1 MKVYVTKPVVRVLYI
16 IGVLFPNLQIQP
28 STKHAHTQGGLR
40 LNASQI
46 EFFESLYRKYYKVMY
61 EAALQIIK
69 SPEIAEDIVA
79 DTFLVLMARVE
90 SVMQHE
96 QPVRWLFRVLKNN
109 ALNEWRAQNHHA
121 TIPLDERLALTAAES
136 TLPFS
141 ELLPKE
147 LSESERRIL
156 TLRLSDDLDYS
167 EIAEILHT
175 TESACRMQYSR
186 ARRHCAELIERQK
199 NT

>member
-1 MKVYVTKPVVRVLYI
+1 M
-16 IGVLFPNLQIQP
+16 
-28 STKHAHTQGGLR
+28 
-40 LNASQI
+40 NASQI
-46 EFFESLYRKYYKVMY
+46 EFFEHLYRTYYKIMY
-61 EAALQIIK
+61 ESVLRIVK
-69 SPEIAEDIVA
+69 SSEIAEDIVA
-79 DTFLVLMARVE
+79 DTFLVLMARIE

-109 ALNEWRAQNHHA
+109 ALNEWRAQSHHA
-121 TIPLDERLALTAAES
+121 TIPIDECLALTATES
-136 TLPFS
+136 ATPFH
-141 ELLPKE
+141 ELLPQG
-147 LSESERRIL
+147 LSDSEQRIL

-186 ARRHCAELIERQK
+186 ARRHCAELMERQK